1 MKKEKSFTFK
11 GDDTDHI
18 IKLKKRRF
26 PWWIF
31 LLLLLIIPFLLYWQ
45 RDIKIQVVNNINQEI
60 IANANLSIESSNLFS
75 SDKKEVKTNENGEFI
90 LHQVSYFNTVT
101 IISKNDNFHKKDTIY
116 SSYHPFSNEIE
127 NVKLGLIPLTY
138 ALDVVL
144 CVDATGSMGN
154 FISNIKKNAISFH
167 QDTEEAMQ
175 KNGKLIKNMRVRII
189 AFRDFYDKDEE
200 IFKTDF
206 FKLPEQQKGYAKSI
220 GKLIASGGGDQPET
234 ALEALSIAF
243 KSEWFE
249 TSDYKRQIVVLW
261 TDEAAHPLEKNK
273 DSKPSKYPENM
284 PKNFVE
290 LSNIW
295 QSISKTARLVIFAPE
310 KKYPWQ
316 ETEKQWK
323 NVTFY
328 PSKAGSGLRE
338 INYEKVLDAIAK
350 GI

>member
-1 MKKEKSFTFK
+1 MKKEKTFTFS
-11 GDDTDHI
+11 GDNKDHI

-45 RDIKIQVVNNINQEI
+45 RDIKIQVVNSINQEA
-60 IANANLSIESSNLFS
+60 IANAKLFIESSNLFT
-75 SDKKEVKTNENGEFI
+75 SDKKEVNTNTNGEFI
-90 LHQVSYFNTVT
+90 LHQVPYFNTVT
-101 IISKNDNFHKKDTIY
+101 IKAEHNNYHKNDTIY
-116 SSYHPFSNEIE
+116 SSYHPFTNEIE

-189 AFRDFYDKDEE
+189 AFRDFYDRNEE

-206 FKLPEQQKGYAKSI
+206 FKLPEQQTDYAKNVD
-220 GKLIASGGGDQPET
+220 KLSASGGGDQPET
-234 ALEALSIAF
+234 ALEALAIAF
-243 KSEWFE
+243 KSEWFK

-284 PKNFVE
+284 PENFTE
-290 LSNIW
+290 LGNIW
-295 QSISKTARLVIFAPE
+295 NSISTTARLVIFAPE

-316 ETEKQWK
+316 ETEKQWE